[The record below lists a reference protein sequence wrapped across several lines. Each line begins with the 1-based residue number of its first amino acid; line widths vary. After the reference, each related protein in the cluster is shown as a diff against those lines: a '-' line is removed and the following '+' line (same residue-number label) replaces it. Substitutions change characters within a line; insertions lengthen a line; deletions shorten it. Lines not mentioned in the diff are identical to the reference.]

1 MIGATSRVNVG
12 GRLQLAANH
21 KSTKEKGDSEQF
33 LNRKKLLTVPFFSE
47 IDASVERYCPVSSRR
62 RDPAERRGIDVQ
74 VRVTP
79 DRPVQDI
86 DCVGAK
92 CERSIFADP
101 HFLAQSRIQTQR
113 RRPSDAR
120 HIYSG
125 VPCGSRLRVL

>member
-1 MIGATSRVNVG
+1 MIVFGPR
-12 GRLQLAANH
+12 ANKRNH
-21 KSTKEKGDSEQF
+21 GSHCMAQEIAHC
-33 LNRKKLLTVPFFSE
+33 PFFSE

-92 CERSIFADP
+92 CEQSIFAP
-101 HFLAQSRIQTQR
+101 ILTFLLKAISK
-113 RRPSDAR
+113 PKDAGPVM
-120 HIYSG
+120 SG
-125 VPCGSRLRVL
+125 IFIAVFPVVPCSGFFRMILPVLSTT

>member
-1 MIGATSRVNVG
+1 
-12 GRLQLAANH
+12 LAAKH
-21 KSTKEKGDSEQF
+21 KSTKEKRESEQF
-33 LNRKKLLTVPFFSE
+33 LNRTKLLTVPLFSE

-92 CERSIFADP
+92 CEQSIFADP
-101 HFLAQSRIQTQR
+101 HFLAQSHIQTQR
-113 RRPSDAR
+113 RRPIDSR
-120 HIYSG
+120 HIYIC
-125 VPCGSRLRVL
+125 VHCGSQIMVYYKVISCIV